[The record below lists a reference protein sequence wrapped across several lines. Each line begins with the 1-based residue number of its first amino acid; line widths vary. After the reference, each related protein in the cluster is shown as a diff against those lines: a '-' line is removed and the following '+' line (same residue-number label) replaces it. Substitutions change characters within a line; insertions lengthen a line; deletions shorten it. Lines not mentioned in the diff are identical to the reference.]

1 MCDAGSL
8 NAKYVKYSVATTGCS
23 VYLAHDEQW
32 SGCLPPLWLHAQ
44 HFESQLHFTCP
55 SRNRALSPA
64 EPMLHPPRRGGC
76 TERRTPAATKNI
88 NTSPCPQSAEPPHNR
103 PCFFP
108 LAFFLVYYTTRQA
121 KKAQEAELAALFDEA
136 LLTGVKKVRDSSS
149 AAGPRNGKERGG

>member
-1 MCDAGSL
+1 MHSTLSL
-8 NAKYVKYSVATTGCS
+8 NFISHAHHATEHS
-23 VYLAHDEQW
+23 
-32 SGCLPPLWLHAQ
+32 P
-44 HFESQLHFTCP
+44 
-55 SRNRALSPA
+55 PA

-136 LLTGVKKVRDSSS
+136 LLTGVKKVQDSSS